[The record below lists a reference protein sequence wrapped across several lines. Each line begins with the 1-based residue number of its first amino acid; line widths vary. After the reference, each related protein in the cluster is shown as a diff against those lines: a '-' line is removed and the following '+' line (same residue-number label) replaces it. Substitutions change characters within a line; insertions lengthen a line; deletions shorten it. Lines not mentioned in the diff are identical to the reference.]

1 MATRDYKALIPCTIF
16 FAISTALI
24 FTRMYVRGARL
35 RNVGT
40 DDVLCCIAGAFNI
53 GVTTCFLLRI
63 EYQYRAVDWVQTPY
77 ELRISMLSYYLS
89 MPFYQLALGCIK
101 ASIIFQ
107 YRRIF
112 RDALG
117 YAYTVLLALV
127 ICNSTAFFLIMTFRC
142 SPIDGPWTNRST
154 VCMDVMLINYIFIAI
169 NFSTD
174 IVLLVLPMRILRDL
188 NLARAEKRG
197 LVFVFGLG
205 GFAALTSILRLQ
217 YVLALR
223 SDDDMAYN
231 GLLMWCCIEISVSII
246 CASLPSLNGIMARRF
261 PRIWRKDST
270 YRSSRPSTRWTPRH
284 LRDKLYAATPKGQ
297 ESTERISGA
306 ITVVGSNRS
315 SSSKKKIEVTTT
327 FKQSVEDKPAGTN
340 TEPRAGTFC
349 EPGLEGREERHDW
362 CKHNSWVAGVMVDM
376 TETRA
381 EHGRA
386 NGGPSE
392 TDLEMIPLETL

>member
-1 MATRDYKALIPCTIF
+1 MAIRDYRALIPCTVF

-24 FTRMYVRGARL
+24 FMRMYVRGARL
-35 RNVGT
+35 RNIGT
-40 DDVLCCIAGAFNI
+40 DDVLCCIAGLFNI

-63 EYQYRAVDWVQTPY
+63 EYDYRTVDWIQTPH
-77 ELRISMLSYYLS
+77 EMRVSMLSYYLS
-89 MPFYQLALGCIK
+89 MPLYQLALGCIK

-117 YAYTVLLALV
+117 PACTVLLAII
-127 ICNSTAFFLIMTFRC
+127 ICNSTAFFLIMILRC
-142 SPIDGPWTNRST
+142 SPIDGPWTNHST
-154 VCMDVMLINYIFIAI
+154 ACMDVKLINYVFIAI

-174 IVLLVLPMRILRDL
+174 IVLLLLPMRILRDL
-188 NLARAEKRG
+188 NLAQAEKRG

-223 SDDDMAYN
+223 SDGNKVYN

-261 PRIWRKDST
+261 PHVWRKDSDDSSSR
-270 YRSSRPSTRWTPRH
+270 RSSRWTPRE
-284 LRDKLYAATPKGQ
+284 LRKKLYATNSKGQ

-306 ITVVGSNRS
+306 ITVAERNPSRS
-315 SSSKKKIEVTTT
+315 SKQKIQVTTT
-327 FKQSVEDKPAGTN
+327 LQQSVEDKPAGTN
-340 TEPRAGTFC
+340 AEPRAVTFC
-349 EPGLEGREERHDW
+349 EPSVKGREERYDW
-362 CKHNSWVAGVMVDM
+362 CNQKSWVADMVAEI
-376 TETRA
+376 TEPRN

-386 NGGPSE
+386 NDGPSE
-392 TDLEMIPLETL
+392 TGLEMIPLETL